1 VSEGVPTSTWVPR
14 TKFVRPLPA
23 KDTVID
29 PALLDRVERSLA
41 EVPFTLI
48 AAEAGAGKTTLAAA
62 AADRVAMPVAWISL
76 DELDDD
82 PQTFLQLLVIALD
95 AVVPGGCPAT
105 AELISSGLPASVDP
119 VRMVGVLI
127 NDLLDAGPAPIV
139 LVLDD
144 LHLLKA
150 RGVAAALDYLLAR
163 LPENA
168 RLLATARSDPP
179 LALARL
185 RARQRLTE
193 IGAEELRLSPDHAE
207 VLLNQHLGLGLARDE
222 VERVVRAAGGW
233 VTGIRLLAQTA
244 GQGAG
249 VLPALRGA
257 ENLEAVEAYL
267 AAEVLDHEPEDVR
280 RFLLDSSV
288 LDELDPPI
296 TAAVT
301 GREDAEGMLADLR
314 RRHALLVLLVDP
326 ATSTYRYHD
335 LFRSFLRR
343 HLQHRSPAR
352 LAQLHV
358 AAATATRVPAQ
369 RVEHLLAAE
378 AWDEAADTLE
388 QLAHGVFPQAS
399 EVRRLASWISRLP
412 VSTLARRPRLG
423 LLLGLAAVQRGDMAR
438 AAQVLEPVLAAVDQ
452 ADDFPANWLA
462 ARSLHLAT
470 NDHARFGPLLGQL
483 EADLRFAELPPAAQ
497 VDHHVSTAYGCV
509 FAARWDDVAR
519 RVRVALDLTSTTA
532 DQSAVEVLA
541 QHLSPLL
548 AGAEGT
554 LDRIDAYATWTDG
567 KFPDGPAL
575 VRLGVQHQRAF
586 VAFLGCR
593 FDDAITATR
602 AAGDLPERLGGLPY
616 LRATFDWIEAGAAF
630 AMGDLP
636 AAEIQLRSALDDPD
650 ATDLD
655 RELHVLRFGL
665 LARVLRH
672 GGYTGE
678 LADIAARAD
687 AAGAAAR
694 YSDFA
699 RLAALS
705 VRGQQAWSAGD
716 LRGAAETL
724 RTALPLDE
732 RLRIVPFVG
741 NVVLDLALVLD
752 AGGDREHALTVLL
765 EAASR
770 ASRWRAPGV
779 LAVAGQEA
787 VPLFRAAAQRD
798 AGGVVVREALQV
810 LTREVRLSPVR
821 VPDSGEVLSARE
833 VEVLRL
839 LSAGASNQAISERL
853 IISQNTVKTHVRSL
867 MTKLGARSRGEAVA
881 AARRSH
887 VL

>member
-1 VSEGVPTSTWVPR
+1 
-14 TKFVRPLPA
+14 
-23 KDTVID
+23 
-29 PALLDRVERSLA
+29 
-41 EVPFTLI
+41 
-48 AAEAGAGKTTLAAA
+48 
-62 AADRVAMPVAWISL
+62 
-76 DELDDD
+76 
-82 PQTFLQLLVIALD
+82 
-95 AVVPGGCPAT
+95 
-105 AELISSGLPASVDP
+105 
-119 VRMVGVLI
+119 
-127 NDLLDAGPAPIV
+127 
-139 LVLDD
+139 
-144 LHLLKA
+144 
-150 RGVAAALDYLLAR
+150 
-163 LPENA
+163 
-168 RLLATARSDPP
+168 
-179 LALARL
+179 
-185 RARQRLTE
+185 
-193 IGAEELRLSPDHAE
+193 
-207 VLLNQHLGLGLARDE
+207 
-222 VERVVRAAGGW
+222 
-233 VTGIRLLAQTA
+233 
-244 GQGAG
+244 
-249 VLPALRGA
+249 
-257 ENLEAVEAYL
+257 
-267 AAEVLDHEPEDVR
+267 
-280 RFLLDSSV
+280 
-288 LDELDPPI
+288 
-296 TAAVT
+296 
-301 GREDAEGMLADLR
+301 
-314 RRHALLVLLVDP
+314 
-326 ATSTYRYHD
+326 
-335 LFRSFLRR
+335 
-343 HLQHRSPAR
+343 
-352 LAQLHV
+352 
-358 AAATATRVPAQ
+358 
-369 RVEHLLAAE
+369 
-378 AWDEAADTLE
+378 
-388 QLAHGVFPQAS
+388 
-399 EVRRLASWISRLP
+399 
-412 VSTLARRPRLG
+412 
-423 LLLGLAAVQRGDMAR
+423 
-438 AAQVLEPVLAAVDQ
+438 
-452 ADDFPANWLA
+452 
-462 ARSLHLAT
+462 
-470 NDHARFGPLLGQL
+470 
-483 EADLRFAELPPAAQ
+483 
-497 VDHHVSTAYGCV
+497 
-509 FAARWDDVAR
+509 
-519 RVRVALDLTSTTA
+519 
-532 DQSAVEVLA
+532 
-541 QHLSPLL
+541 
-548 AGAEGT
+548 
-554 LDRIDAYATWTDG
+554 
-567 KFPDGPAL
+567 
-575 VRLGVQHQRAF
+575 
-586 VAFLGCR
+586 
-593 FDDAITATR
+593 
-602 AAGDLPERLGGLPY
+602 
-616 LRATFDWIEAGAAF
+616 
-630 AMGDLP
+630 MGDLP